1 MKDGTGLYLHNIGRV
16 PLLKADEEITLS
28 RAVKVWQETTEPS
41 QTIVAQGKR
50 AKAKLIEANLRLVVH
65 ISKKYQNRGL
75 ELDELIQEGALGL
88 NRAVEKF
95 DYTKGY
101 KFSTYAF
108 WWIRQSISRA
118 IAEQS
123 RTVRIPIHV
132 WEKLSKVKKFRR
144 EFQHEHGH
152 QPSTLEVAQMLDI
165 SEETL
170 KGFLQKY
177 SQTNCLSL
185 DKTIG
190 KENETELI
198 ELISSDEQ
206 GTFETIAQENVRE
219 VLNSV
224 LDKFHEREV
233 MVLKM
238 RYGLDDGQPKT
249 LRAIGEV
256 LGLTRE
262 RVRQIEA
269 KTLRK
274 LRGKEELRSFR
285 GTELGVV
292 SR

>member
-1 MKDGTGLYLHNIGRV
+1 MKDGTGLYLQNIGRV
-16 PLLKADEEITLS
+16 PLLKADEEIALS
-28 RAVKVWQETTEPS
+28 RAVKVWQDTTDPS
-41 QTIVAQGKR
+41 HAIVVKGKR

-144 EFQHEHGH
+144 EFQHEHGR
-152 QPSTLEVAQMLDI
+152 QPTTLEVAEMLKITED
-165 SEETL
+165 TL

-198 ELISSDEQ
+198 ELISADEQ
-206 GTFETIAQENVRE
+206 GTFEVIAQENVRE
-219 VLNSV
+219 VINSV

-233 MVLKM
+233 MVLRM
-238 RYGLDDGQPKT
+238 RYGLDDGEPKT

-262 RVRQIEA
+262 RVRQIEHR
-269 KTLRK
+269 TLRK
-274 LRGKEELRSFR
+274 LRSKDEIRSFR
-285 GTELGVV
+285 GHDLGVA